1 MLSYPVMKALVYLI
15 PMEYTTFLIDLDETV
30 YPASCGVWEAISERM
45 ERYMH
50 ERLNMPLEEI
60 PTIRTAL
67 YQQYGT
73 TLRGLQVTRHVDEHD
88 FIDYVHDI
96 PLAQFLKPDPALR
109 EVLKRYPQRKIVFT
123 NADRKHAGRVIE
135 QMQLEGCF
143 DAIVDIYDIAPYCK
157 PMPEAYQKALA
168 LSGENDP
175 QKCVFIDD
183 SPRNL
188 VGARA
193 TGMYTIQV
201 GTADKGYA
209 QNNSGAHAHIA
220 RLIDLP
226 TVIAPE

>member
-1 MLSYPVMKALVYLI
+1 
-15 PMEYTTFLIDLDETV
+15 
-30 YPASCGVWEAISERM
+30 
-45 ERYMH
+45 
-50 ERLNMPLEEI
+50 
-60 PTIRTAL
+60 
-67 YQQYGT
+67 
-73 TLRGLQVTRHVDEHD
+73 
-88 FIDYVHDI
+88 
-96 PLAQFLKPDPALR
+96 
-109 EVLKRYPQRKIVFT
+109 
-123 NADRKHAGRVIE
+123 
-135 QMQLEGCF
+135 MQLEGCF

-226 TVIAPE
+226 TVIAPG